1 MQFILKAI
9 VLYGQRPKIKLLSVL
24 RGLSDRVGILGLGVV
39 RIDANA
45 IVSINSF
52 VSHTTSVGMTL
63 ILVSFF
69 LILIILAT
77 NWSHV

>member
-52 VSHTTSVGMTL
+52 VNFAS
-63 ILVSFF
+63 
-69 LILIILAT
+69 A
-77 NWSHV
+77 

>member
-1 MQFILKAI
+1 MQFRLKAT
-9 VLYGQRPKIKLLSVL
+9 VLYGQRPKIKLISVL

-52 VSHTTSVGMTL
+52 VNFAS
-63 ILVSFF
+63 
-69 LILIILAT
+69 A
-77 NWSHV
+77 